1 MQVIKLTKD
10 VWDKIVNAVKG
21 AQVVSISLTAEHG
34 TFIEHLPKGFLTDA
48 VRDML
53 TRELESQPGYLEAQ
67 ERKLENE
74 LKAVEKQKA
83 KLHEKK

>member
-1 MQVIKLTKD
+1 MQVIKQTKD
-10 VWDKIVNAVKG
+10 VWDKIVNADKG

-34 TFIEHLPKGFLTDA
+34 TFIEHLPKSFLKDA

-67 ERKLENE
+67 ERKLELE

-83 KLHEKK
+83 KLHEK